1 MLKKGEPIAWRG
13 GAKTEALLLSL
24 ALEESRGVCRE
35 RLLGQLWPDSEPSLA
50 AQSLHSLL
58 HSLHRLLG
66 DAIGGAPP
74 VVHTAEIYWINVRA
88 GIAVDVTA
96 FEALARR
103 GDRHWHAGAW
113 PTAGSH
119 YREAITLYRGDLN
132 AGTDDTALVERERL
146 RASYLVMLGR
156 LADIARRD
164 HDYSSALEYA
174 SLVLKYDAAREDAH
188 RTLMCCY
195 AFLGERVQAMRQ
207 YLLCERLLQETFD
220 AVPEPATR
228 ELYDRLRLSPAG
240 VLDEV

>member
-1 MLKKGEPIAWRG
+1 M
-13 GAKTEALLLSL
+13 
-24 ALEESRGVCRE
+24 
-35 RLLGQLWPDSEPSLA
+35 
-50 AQSLHSLL
+50 
-58 HSLHRLLG
+58 
-66 DAIGGAPP
+66 
-74 VVHTAEIYWINVRA
+74 RA
-88 GIAVDVTA
+88 GIAVDVAA

-113 PTAGSH
+113 PTASSY
-119 YREAITLYRGDLN
+119 YREAITLYRGDLH
-132 AGTDDTALVERERL
+132 AGTDDLAVVERERL
-146 RASYLVMLGR
+146 RAAYLVMLGR

-240 VLDEV
+240 VLDEGDPAPYGGCRASR